1 MLILTFYIRP
11 YFNEHVPISTR
22 AQPWYALACSC
33 LWDTYN
39 YGVMQNDHFDLHSA
53 ESHYREQYACNWHNF
68 QCLHEQT
75 TSIAFY
81 HEPTL
86 HAIRLCQPDSDLPTI
101 VYTLR
106 LMEVAWHKLRVRKH
120 NCTCTI
126 PLKKYRGRWLWAV
139 YTLIESICM
148 VKIM

>member
-33 LWDTYN
+33 LWDTYM
-39 YGVMQNDHFDLHSA
+39 GWCKMIVLICTVQKVTIESMQ
-53 ESHYREQYACNWHNF
+53 YTCNWHNF
-68 QCLHEQT
+68 QCLSKLQ
-75 TSIAFY
+75 A
-81 HEPTL
+81 L
-86 HAIRLCQPDSDLPTI
+86 HFTMCQHFMLLDFANPIVTCLYYS

-120 NCTCTI
+120 NCSCTI
-126 PLKKYRGRWLWAV
+126 RLKKYRGRWLWAV
-139 YTLIESICM
+139 YTLIESICT